1 NLWLPLRVLRALRG
15 SSLLASPAGRCRS
28 PATGC
33 RHLSSALLTAPDAAV
48 QFGYREVIRTRAAVL
63 AGRWTMKTSL
73 AEPARSAPI
82 RLSTRCTYYW
92 IVAAP
97 VGIAAFLVLAALAFA
112 GVLPGNGADSPV
124 LPWLFVAAA
133 IAAALGWWVFLLRL
147 KDAWLD
153 GDSLCVSDIHE
164 TERIPLA
171 QIREV
176 RTYKWLN
183 PKLAKVLLDGDS
195 RFGKS
200 ILFAL
205 PLQFWPLP
213 WEDHTLAEGLREE
226 V

>member
-1 NLWLPLRVLRALRG
+1 
-15 SSLLASPAGRCRS
+15 
-28 PATGC
+28 
-33 RHLSSALLTAPDAAV
+33 
-48 QFGYREVIRTRAAVL
+48 
-63 AGRWTMKTSL
+63 MKISL
-73 AEPARSAPI
+73 AEPERSAPI

-92 IVAAP
+92 IVSAP

-112 GVLPGNGADSPV
+112 RVLAGNGADSAV

-133 IAAALGWWVFLLRL
+133 IAAAVVWWFFLLRL
-147 KDAWLD
+147 KEAWLE
-153 GDSLCVSDIHE
+153 GNSLCVSNFHE

-205 PLQFWPLP
+205 PLQFVPLP
-213 WEDHTLAEGLREE
+213 WEDHPLAEGLREE
-226 V
+226 VAKARENHENTK

>member
-48 QFGYREVIRTRAAVL
+48 QFGYRKVIRFITAVL
-63 AGRWTMKTSL
+63 AGRWTVKTSL
-73 AEPARSAPI
+73 AEPERSAPI

-92 IVAAP
+92 IVSAP

-112 GVLPGNGADSPV
+112 GVLPGNGPD
-124 LPWLFVAAA
+124 LPLLPCLFLAAA
-133 IAAALGWWVFLLRL
+133 VPAAVVWWFFLLRL
-147 KDAWLD
+147 KDVWLD
-153 GDSLCVSDIHE
+153 GDSLCVSNFHD

-176 RTYKWLN
+176 RTWKWLN
-183 PKLAKVLLDGDS
+183 PKLAKVHLDGDS
-195 RFGKS
+195 RFGTS
-200 ILFAL
+200 
-205 PLQFWPLP
+205 
-213 WEDHTLAEGLREE
+213 
-226 V
+226 